1 MPVDRSSLAWKIVLT
16 VLMVTLILAVANLFV
31 IVASVL
37 LLILAGFL
45 FGIFINGISRW
56 LAGLTH
62 LPYHVGYTAVV
73 VLLVA
78 IAAGGIYL
86 MGSQIANQMSTLSK
100 ELQSSAQQLTNQLQR
115 SSWAKHYLPDL
126 SKMKE
131 LLAGNSVLPRVV
143 NTLQWV
149 GWAVTSVLVIFFVG
163 LYTAYDPELYKSG
176 LIKLLP
182 QDRRPRIRQLLDK
195 LNAALGRWIIGRLIS
210 MTIVGVLTA
219 IGLWLLDVPLPIP
232 LGVLAALLT
241 FVPNIGPVLAAVP
254 QALMALQSGTQTVL
268 YVILFNIAL
277 QTVESY
283 LITPMIERYQVTLPP
298 AVTIAAQLIMGVT
311 VGVIGVVMAAPLVA
325 ILMVVVQVLYIHDR
339 LGDSDPGE
347 LAETT

>member
-1 MPVDRSSLAWKIVLT
+1 
-16 VLMVTLILAVANLFV
+16 MVALILAVANLFV
-31 IVASVL
+31 IVANVL
-37 LLILAGFL
+37 LLMLAGVL

-56 LAGLTH
+56 ASGLTR
-62 LPYHVGYTAVV
+62 LPYHVGYAAVV
-73 VLLVA
+73 VLLIA
-78 IAAGGIYL
+78 IAAGGL
-86 MGSQIANQMSTLSK
+86 FAMGSQIGNQMSTLSK
-100 ELQSSAQQLTNQLQR
+100 ELQSSAQQLTRQLEQ
-115 SSWAKHYLPDL
+115 SSWAQQYLPDL
-126 SKMKE
+126 AKMKE
-131 LLAGNSVLPRVV
+131 LLTGNGVLPRIV

-149 GWAVTSVLVIFFVG
+149 GWAITSVLVIFFVG
-163 LYTAYDPELYKSG
+163 LYTAYDPQLYKSG

-182 QDRRPRIRQLLDK
+182 QDRRPRMRQLLDK
-195 LNAALGRWIIGRLIS
+195 LNAALGRWIIGRMVS
-210 MTIVGVLTA
+210 MTIVGVLTT
-219 IGLWLLDVPLPIP
+219 IGLWVLGVPLPIT

-241 FVPNIGPVLAAVP
+241 FVPNLGPVLAAIP
-254 QALMALQSGTQTVL
+254 QALMALQSGTQVVL

-283 LITPMIERYQVTLPP
+283 FITPMIERYQVTLPP

-311 VGVIGVVMAAPLVA
+311 IGVIGVVMAAPLVA